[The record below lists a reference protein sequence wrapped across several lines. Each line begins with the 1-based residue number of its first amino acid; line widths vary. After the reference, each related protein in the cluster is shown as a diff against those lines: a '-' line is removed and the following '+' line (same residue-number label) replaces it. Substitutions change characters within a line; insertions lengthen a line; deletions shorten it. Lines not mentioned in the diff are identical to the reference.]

1 MQFATKRTAESSGML
16 YAWAERHELAA
27 PFVTDPA
34 FRSPVVVTIDLD
46 ERVAT
51 KELQAVLRA
60 NGIVDIAP
68 YRSLGRNQ
76 IRVGAF
82 VSVDP
87 DDVAQLIGCLEWA
100 MERIAR

>member
-1 MQFATKRTAESSGML
+1 MAS
-16 YAWAERHELAA
+16 
-27 PFVTDPA
+27 A
-34 FRSPVVVTIDLD
+34 FGWLGRP
-46 ERVAT
+46 
-51 KELQAVLRA
+51 
-60 NGIVDIAP
+60 GIVDIAP

-100 MERIAR
+100 MARIAR